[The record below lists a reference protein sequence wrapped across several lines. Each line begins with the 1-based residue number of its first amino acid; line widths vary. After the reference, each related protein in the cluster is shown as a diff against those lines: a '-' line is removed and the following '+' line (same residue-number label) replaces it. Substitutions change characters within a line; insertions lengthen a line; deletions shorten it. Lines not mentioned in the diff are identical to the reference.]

1 MFWMVHLL
9 QSCNF
14 QDLWADANR
23 SPAEGR
29 GASPPPRSGSLVKS
43 GRFSKWAFSSW
54 RTSWTF
60 SCLALYSCKQNRCR
74 LTSSQ
79 WLECTAISFFSQVGD
94 GLYIFLS
101 SKMLALQKY
110 ISIVLLRYCLS
121 GHVCHKMCKRIYR
134 FSCWKNPKQ
143 EKMAERAQNLSI
155 ALDGLLSLFLLN
167 RRCLPRD
174 GIEVC
179 CEF

>member
-1 MFWMVHLL
+1 MTCDIPVNSLARLTFCSQVLTAVLKSHEFWPLCSGWFIYFSLAV
-9 QSCNF
+9 NF

-29 GASPPPRSGSLVKS
+29 GARPPPRSGSLVKS

-79 WLECTAISFFSQVGD
+79 WLECTAISFGRWVVHFPFFQDVSVTKIDFHYFVALLFVGSRLSQDV
-94 GLYIFLS
+94 
-101 SKMLALQKY
+101 
-110 ISIVLLRYCLS
+110 
-121 GHVCHKMCKRIYR
+121 
-134 FSCWKNPKQ
+134 
-143 EKMAERAQNLSI
+143 
-155 ALDGLLSLFLLN
+155 
-167 RRCLPRD
+167 
-174 GIEVC
+174 
-179 CEF
+179 